1 MCAKVKCANGEISVK
16 LPVLHTY
23 TCYYLGKTVKLWKR
37 PFRQAV
43 LVCKMV
49 NIWNIP
55 ICTLETI
62 MTKHQQSQTYDFDEL
77 YTMCKKVYKSQNYCF
92 AQLQQSWKTA
102 GKQTFMLAYS
112 TALPT
117 SKIWKL
123 GSCTLGTYRNKCAA
137 RKCQVF
143 FCCVFS
149 RWFTS
154 LTCWG
159 SQLYVIGTWETYFTG
174 IISITLGYEGLSKY
188 GKIFTCFVLIQR
200 EYLYISLHYPSLP
213 YLML

>member
-1 MCAKVKCANGEISVK
+1 
-16 LPVLHTY
+16 
-23 TCYYLGKTVKLWKR
+23 
-37 PFRQAV
+37 
-43 LVCKMV
+43 MV

-55 ICTLETI
+55 LCTLETI

-137 RKCQVF
+137 RKCTVF
-143 FCCVFS
+143 FLLRF
-149 RWFTS
+149 FTMVYKFDMLRIS
-154 LTCWG
+154 AVRHWYMRNLFYGDCIHHVRIWRPIQIRENLYLLCSYTKGIFVLLAYITLPYPTLCYRIQRPIQIWENLYLLSSIKG
-159 SQLYVIGTWETYFTG
+159 IALYVK
-174 IISITLGYEGLSKY
+174 SNVLSKW
-188 GKIFTCFVLIQR
+188 
-200 EYLYISLHYPSLP
+200 ISL
-213 YLML
+213 MINNK